1 MPLNIVGSNFSKVW
15 AEKLTSAVV
24 LKIQEHMI
32 DQMLTVRDVRKLFES
47 VDLDSTGVLNLH
59 EFTHFISKLQV
70 EPPLSPSSMRVL
82 FAVRTLARRLSL
94 VHTQAPMA
102 PVHLR
107 QAFDENHSDYISFFE
122 FCHVVFPDL
131 DIEEMV
137 LHDAPQKVDGSK
149 SAFMQMADG
158 VSTLLSPRRT
168 ASSDLAEHK
177 FKVGDR
183 VKHKSRGIGTVIELM
198 EDMRTRIQFD
208 DGEEHRCAQPSIESG
223 AHAFLPIGSSITRP
237 CFGSVRL
244 ADLHAQGRAHQGK
257 RQVAAR
263 SECSTEAEVAG

>member
-1 MPLNIVGSNFSKVW
+1 
-15 AEKLTSAVV
+15 
-24 LKIQEHMI
+24 
-32 DQMLTVRDVRKLFES
+32 
-47 VDLDSTGVLNLH
+47 
-59 EFTHFISKLQV
+59 
-70 EPPLSPSSMRVL
+70 MRNL
-82 FAVRTLARRLSL
+82 FAI
-94 VHTQAPMA
+94 
-102 PVHLR
+102 
-107 QAFDENHSDYISFFE
+107 FDENNTGFISFFE

-137 LHDAPQKVDGSK
+137 LHDAPQKIECSK

-158 VSTLLSPRRT
+158 VSTLLSPVSSFSKRRT

-223 AHAFLPIGSSITRP
+223 ALF
-237 CFGSVRL
+237 
-244 ADLHAQGRAHQGK
+244 
-257 RQVAAR
+257 
-263 SECSTEAEVAG
+263 